1 MKDKNEN
8 KVIKSNT
15 FMALLAIAILTT
27 VFTKTAAAKS
37 LYVISDIWFS
47 EDRKQPVQA
56 YDIGVDGTLTFQAQH
71 DIPHKMLGAVGMA
84 IDSDYGYIFI
94 TYEASGEIQLID
106 ATTMTDAGVTVAP
119 DATDLAGIVYD
130 HEKSLLYCVDRQT
143 RDLYVY
149 NWYPESAVLTHVP
162 GSPFSLREANAYG
175 IALNEI
181 DGLLYVANAS
191 NTVTVYRTSDWELV
205 DTISLSRIAISI
217 ALDVRNG
224 YVYTGGGYAGNKFL
238 TQYHLATGTEKEVQ
252 VEPDAGV
259 MGLAVDPSTG
269 LVYLDT
275 GSDNAPGGDNLM
287 VYDKALNQ
295 VQFIAAIGNPTGLA
309 IPGRNIGYNPLN
321 LSKQVVRGATE
332 GSDDDEIKTVAP
344 GDTFTY
350 GIYFDNTNNYKVTDV
365 SIVDMLPREVTFVTA
380 DDDGVNG
387 FFNYDEQTDTQ
398 TYTWLYSELPPGTST
413 LLEITVRVKPDI
425 ETGKIIT
432 NSVTINTNETPPT
445 TTGVDVLT
453 TSNALNLKKGIVGV
467 EEGHIAKVNS
477 GDIVT
482 YYIEFDNKE
491 NDFPVTGVSVVD
503 ELPKDVTFISA
514 DNAKGNGR
522 YDGKV
527 HTYTWTFDSIGPGEA
542 VRLELVVSVNSGLP
556 IGTTITNIV
565 TIDSNETPESSTSV
579 DAITYYKPLSIT
591 KKTLDSSGGNEITS
605 INPGEKFNYQIC
617 FDNINDAGLTEVLL
631 EDKLPSE
638 VTFVSAQADNKNFI
652 GHYDSKEHTYTGTLV
667 SLGMEEV
674 CVDLLVQVN
683 ENTPLG
689 TVIANSVTV
698 KSNETEPNQAD
709 VDLHVGEVQFEV
721 VNVKITPNE
730 LRRNGTSSRIKAVL
744 PLPQGFKR
752 SDIDTND
759 QPVLYYLDRN
769 TGKPK
774 RIGSSVGGS
783 YPTGTDEKPSITV
796 YFSRHELMKA
806 VPYYGGVYLKIE
818 GRLKEQSYY
827 GYALIHITIFAGD

>member
-15 FMALLAIAILTT
+15 FIALLAIAILTMAL
-27 VFTKTAAAKS
+27 TKTAMAKS
-37 LYVISDIWFS
+37 LYIISDIWFS

-56 YDIGVDGTLTFQAQH
+56 YDIGVDGTLTFQAQY
-71 DIPHKMLGAVGMA
+71 DIPHRMLGAVGMA

-106 ATTMTDAGVTVAP
+106 ATRMTDAGVTVAP
-119 DATDLAGIVYD
+119 DAQNLAGIVYD
-130 HEKSLLYCVDRQT
+130 HEKSLLYCVDRQSKF
-143 RDLYVY
+143 LYVY
-149 NWYPESAVLTHVP
+149 NWYPESATLTHVP
-162 GSPFSLREANAYG
+162 GSPFELKDAHAYG

-181 DGLLYVANAS
+181 DDLLYVANAS
-191 NTVTVYRTSDWELV
+191 NVVTVYRTSDWELV
-205 DTISLSRIAISI
+205 DTITLSRIAISI

-224 YVYTGGGYAGNKFL
+224 YVYTGGGYAGNMFL

-259 MGLAVDPSTG
+259 MGLAVDPDTG

-275 GSDNAPGGDNLM
+275 GSDNAAGGDNLM

-321 LSKQVVRGATE
+321 LSKQVIRGATA
-332 GSDDDEIKTVAP
+332 GIGDNEIKTVAP
-344 GDTFTY
+344 GDTYTY

-413 LLEITVRVKPDI
+413 LLEITVKVKPNVD
-425 ETGKIIT
+425 TGRVIT

-445 TTGVDVLT
+445 TTAVDVLT

-467 EEGHIAKVNS
+467 EDGRIAKVNT
-477 GDIVT
+477 GDIIT
-482 YYIEFDNKE
+482 YYIEFDNKD
-491 NDFPVTGVSVVD
+491 NDFAVTGVSVVD

-514 DNAKGNGR
+514 DNAKGSGK
-522 YDGKV
+522 YDSKER
-527 HTYTWTFDSIGPGEA
+527 TYTWTFDSLGPGE
-542 VRLELVVSVNSGLP
+542 VVHLELVVSVNQGLP

-579 DAITYYKPLSIT
+579 DAVTYYKPLSIT
-591 KKTLDSSGGNEITS
+591 KKTLDSSGGSEITS
-605 INPGEKFNYQIC
+605 INPGEKFIYQIC

-638 VTFVSAQADNKNFI
+638 VTFVSAQADNKNFV

-683 ENTPLG
+683 ENTPIG

-709 VDLHVGEVQFEV
+709 VDLHVGEIQFELD
-721 VNVKITPNE
+721 NVCITPSE
-730 LRRNGTSSRIKAVL
+730 LRRNGTSPLIKAVL
-744 PLPQGFKR
+744 QLPEGFKQ
-752 SDIDTND
+752 SDIDPSD

-769 TGKPK
+769 TGKPI

-783 YPTGTDEKPSITV
+783 YLTGTYDMPTITV
-796 YFSRHELMKA
+796 YFSRPELMNA
-806 VPYYGGVYLKIE
+806 VPYYGGVCLRIE
-818 GRLKEQSYY
+818 GKLKEQTYY
-827 GYALIHITIFAGD
+827 GSAVIHITIFAGD